1 MPPPGR
7 FKDRHA
13 GERSRQRLD
22 PDRIVGAFQGLASM
36 CLPPATVPGMRAAR
50 HRQDS
55 EPTQRPS
62 QRPMPW
68 LVEVGG
74 VLEGRNLMVVAGRS
88 DGGVGTQER
97 GTGRLGWTP

>member
-1 MPPPGR
+1 MVSTSLPGR
-7 FKDRHA
+7 MRVSLRPNVVFTH
-13 GERSRQRLD
+13 LD
-22 PDRIVGAFQGLASM
+22 V
-36 CLPPATVPGMRAAR
+36 PATSQSSRVRAAR